1 MATADE
7 QKDQHTKQ
15 ESFAGKVWIAS
26 AIVALVVIVLLLF
39 KVLFSVILL
48 TFAGLLV
55 AVFFHGFGDLI
66 QRNLHL
72 SRTLSVVLS
81 VIVTLLLAVAF
92 FWFVGGRLSQQ
103 VSDLSNTLPQTIEH
117 AKSQLSQ
124 SALGQKLLNQ
134 LQSSSSNEKLKSVA
148 RQLFSSAYGALSD
161 LYIILLLSLFFTV
174 SPTLYKRGVVHL
186 LPPNAKHKGDEL
198 LGKFYTVL
206 KKWLKSKIVGTFFIA
221 IITGAGLLIID
232 FPLVLTLALIA
243 GILNFIPNFG
253 PLIALI
259 PAVLL
264 ALLQGTS
271 TVLVIICLYTGVQ
284 IVQSAILQPL
294 VQQKM
299 VNMPPALIIISQLAM
314 GTLGGF
320 WGILLATPTV
330 LVIMTLLNELYVKP
344 QPYHKYKMK

>member
-1 MATADE
+1 MADE
-7 QKDQHTKQ
+7 KKEQNTKQ
-15 ESFAGKVWIAS
+15 ESFAGKVWIATG
-26 AIVALVVIVLLLF
+26 IVALVMIVLLLF

-81 VIVTLLLAVAF
+81 VMVTLLLVVAF

-103 VSDLSNTLPQTIEH
+103 VSDLSNTLPQTVEQ

-124 SALGQKLLNQ
+124 SALGQKLLDQ
-134 LQSSSSNEKLKSVA
+134 LQSTSSNEKLKSAA

-186 LPPNAKHKGDEL
+186 LPPNAKDKGDDL
-198 LGKFYTVL
+198 LGKLYTVL
-206 KKWLKSKIVGTFFIA
+206 KKWLKAKIVGTFFIA
-221 IITGAGLLIID
+221 IFTGAGLLIID

-284 IVQSAILQPL
+284 VVQSAILQPL

-320 WGILLATPTV
+320 WGVLLATPTV

-344 QPYHKYKMK
+344 QSYHKYKMK